1 MLSDAST
8 GSGLPRIKEVPIT
21 APLSWVAGG
30 WADFQKAML
39 PCLVYGVGLAL
50 VSSSLISAILFS
62 GAAGWVMVF
71 LGGFVFIAPMIAM
84 GLYEAGRRLE
94 AGERP
99 RLAELVFVRTA
110 STRDLAYLGLALC
123 VIYFFWTRMAQL
135 VYALSTFTLHK
146 SVIEFLNFMV
156 STPEGWS
163 MAMTGCVVGAI
174 IGFIAFSIVVI
185 SAPMLL
191 ERDTDV
197 FVATVTSVRAVAANP
212 PAMMVWAVI
221 LAVLTMIGLVTA
233 GLAFIVIFPVTG
245 LASWRAYR
253 ALVERPA

>member
-1 MLSDAST
+1 
-8 GSGLPRIKEVPIT
+8 
-21 APLSWVAGG
+21 
-30 WADFQKAML
+30 
-39 PCLVYGVGLAL
+39 
-50 VSSSLISAILFS
+50 
-62 GAAGWVMVF
+62 
-71 LGGFVFIAPMIAM
+71 
-84 GLYEAGRRLE
+84 
-94 AGERP
+94 
-99 RLAELVFVRTA
+99 
-110 STRDLAYLGLALC
+110 
-123 VIYFFWTRMAQL
+123 
-135 VYALSTFTLHK
+135 
-146 SVIEFLNFMV
+146 
-156 STPEGWS
+156 
-163 MAMTGCVVGAI
+163 MAMTGSVVGAI
-174 IGFIAFSIVVI
+174 IGFIAFSLVVI